1 MCMQPHGEGARGF
14 RREGTMNR
22 IKAIVLSVAVLFA
35 LSGFA
40 LARDDDHDNNKN
52 NGKNGYQQGYSRG
65 YQEGQRAARDD
76 RDHHRDSNRGKVDD
90 DRGYSKSDGSHG
102 QYKKGYREGYRK
114 GYDESYNSRGGAWG
128 NHDRDRDHDRNGD
141 HDRDGNWQHGQ
152 NTGGWNN
159 NNDVA
164 YRTGYQDGLNEGRK
178 DRSGGH
184 SFRPHSHDETYGNA
198 DHNYSTVGGDR
209 NAYKQRY
216 RQAFDQGYN
225 KGYNG
230 R

>member
-1 MCMQPHGEGARGF
+1 VKD
-14 RREGTMNR
+14 RRDTPRAQSGVDDPLLH
-22 IKAIVLSVAVLFA
+22 KA
-35 LSGFA
+35 A
-40 LARDDDHDNNKN
+40 LA
-52 NGKNGYQQGYSRG
+52 Q
-65 YQEGQRAARDD
+65 
-76 RDHHRDSNRGKVDD
+76 
-90 DRGYSKSDGSHG
+90 
-102 QYKKGYREGYRK
+102 
-114 GYDESYNSRGGAWG
+114 
-128 NHDRDRDHDRNGD
+128 NGD
-141 HDRDGNWQHGQ
+141 RDRDGNWQHGQ

-209 NAYKQRY
+209 TAYKQRY